1 VQPRITR
8 LAETCNYLLNLGVVP
23 IFNENDVTNLKETL
37 PLSSN
42 AAPSSSVPTPITPS
56 DAPCSNPLLTDNDAL
71 ACTLAKHVSADLV
84 ILLTDVDGV
93 YTAPPS
99 FPGAKVIPLLDY
111 STMTVN
117 TQTGISGGGSGGGGL
132 GRGGM
137 GAKISAAA
145 NALDHVPAIIIANG
159 FSVDVITRAARGDS
173 IGTLIVKNLNSQMMR
188 SNL

>member
-37 PLSSN
+37 PLSP
-42 AAPSSSVPTPITPS
+42 AASSVPGPITPS
-56 DAPCSNPLLTDNDAL
+56 IPSSNPILTDNDAL

-99 FPGAKVIPLLDY
+99 FPGATVIPLLDY

-145 NALDHVPAIIIANG
+145 NALDHVPAIVIANG

-173 IGTLIVKNLNSQMMR
+173 VGTLIVKNLNSHMR